1 MRNNYANTA
10 ELKDL
15 MTAPPM
21 TAARHAELMRQR
33 NARRRMLE
41 EARDLKQAVENP
53 YEDKKGAILP

>member
-10 ELKDL
+10 QLKEL

-21 TAARHAELMRQR
+21 TAARHAEVLRER

-41 EARDLKQAVENP
+41 EAREA
-53 YEDKKGAILP
+53 KKADGNLYDSTGDDRR

>member
-10 ELKDL
+10 QLKEL

-21 TAARHAELMRQR
+21 TAARHAEVMRQR

-41 EARDLKQAVENP
+41 EAREAKKADGSFDG
-53 YEDKKGAILP
+53 DKR

>member
-10 ELKDL
+10 QLKEL

-21 TAARHAELMRQR
+21 TAARHAEVMRQR

-41 EARDLKQAVENP
+41 EAREAKKPDDPVFDG
-53 YEDKKGAILP
+53 DKR

>member
-10 ELKDL
+10 QLKEL

-21 TAARHAELMRQR
+21 TAARHAEVLRER

-41 EARDLKQAVENP
+41 EAREA
-53 YEDKKGAILP
+53 KKADGSLYDSAGDDRR

>member
-10 ELKDL
+10 QLKEL

-21 TAARHAELMRQR
+21 TAARHAEVMRER

-41 EARDLKQAVENP
+41 EAREA
-53 YEDKKGAILP
+53 KKADDPVFDGEKR